1 MEICKLKLQYF
12 YCMYN
17 YILFLKDQ
25 KFLEMKKVGFNVED
39 FMFCG
44 VLLDIEVDVDEDFKN
59 QFENYRYRFFVY
71 I

>member
-1 MEICKLKLQYF
+1 MKVIVFLL
-12 YCMYN
+12 YN
-17 YILFLKDQ
+17 YILFLKEQ

-59 QFENYRYRFFVY
+59 QCENYR
-71 I
+71 